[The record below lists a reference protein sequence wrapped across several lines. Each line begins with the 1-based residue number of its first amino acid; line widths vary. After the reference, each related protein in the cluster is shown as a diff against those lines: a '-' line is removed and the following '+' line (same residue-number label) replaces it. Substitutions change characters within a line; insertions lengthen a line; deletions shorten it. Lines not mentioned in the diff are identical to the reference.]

1 MKLRSFIGNI
11 HLGLICVLFILSNSL
26 HGQSP
31 CKSYKNGWPTTKKAF
46 EIVSVLVDACD
57 GSNEGQNEM
66 VRLIIGPNPVTIAN
80 FSVPTYITG
89 RVNWNS
95 TSNPWR
101 GLTNWT
107 TTTKA
112 KITYL
117 NKSITNAG
125 NCGLLIPLNSADKV
139 PANSQLLI
147 ITSESWNELA
157 QSFDG
162 LNDTLYVAVQKSG
175 NTAGHFANF
184 GAAAT
189 RTFILRNGT
198 NADTVIY
205 HIDSLRKQ
213 NGTLGA
219 EDGATVNFTPNGKV
233 TYTNYGCK
241 IPVDPSSIDA
251 GTVAVN
257 GCATSTI
264 QLNGKII
271 NYPCFKW
278 VAANPASGTFSDTL
292 SATSKF
298 YPTTTGKITL
308 YLKGFKPCGG
318 SAIDSVSFTL
328 GSSTK
333 ANFDIDSSQ
342 APLFCFTDKSSNA
355 SQLKWAFNSK
365 NNIKTTSPKTFN
377 PDTTYTKGGAC
388 KDYFTLGSRYVC
400 LIATNPNDSK
410 CNDTLCKPIL
420 IHLDAGTA
428 KNKICAPDTF
438 ALKGKTRGINGYY
451 WAVSDPSKGKINRI
465 DTTVTIGQVF
475 SNANSGRWV
484 IYLIA
489 NSKHPQLRDSIVID
503 VTAKAKASFTVDS
516 GAAPQFCFTNLS
528 TNAKRYQWSWYG
540 KQNGFLKT
548 DTTGDLQHFCKN
560 YSGPGIDWACM
571 IAETDMPR
579 CNDTFCVKI
588 NHDFYIY
595 LANVFTPGNKDG
607 YNDEFRVPS
616 AGLREFDISIMNRW
630 GELIF
635 QTNKPNTNWNG
646 QVNNDGPE
654 CPAGTYFYQLNYQF
668 PAQTKHSVSGMIQ
681 LIR

>member
-1 MKLRSFIGNI
+1 MGKAQRNQYLY
-11 HLGLICVLFILSNSL
+11 LLMLLFSAFVAKSASA
-26 HGQSP
+26 QSP
-31 CKSYKNGWPTTKKAF
+31 CKSFKNGWPTTKKAF

-66 VRLIIGPNPVTIAN
+66 VRLIIGPNPLGISN
-80 FSVPTYITG
+80 FTVPTYVTG

-107 TTTKA
+107 TTTQA

-117 NKSITNAG
+117 NKSIKTAG

-139 PANSQLLI
+139 PANAQLLI

-189 RTFILRNGT
+189 RTFILKNGT
-198 NADTVIY
+198 AADTVIY

-219 EDGATVNFTPNGKV
+219 EDGATVNFTFNGTA

-251 GTVAVN
+251 GTVAVS
-257 GCATSTI
+257 GCATTSI
-264 QLNGKII
+264 QLNGKVI

-278 VAANPASGTFSDTL
+278 IAANPNMGSFSDTL

-298 YPTTTGKITL
+298 YPSATGKITL

-318 SAIDSVSFTL
+318 EAVDSVSFTL
-328 GSSTK
+328 GSTTK

-342 APLFCFTDKSSNA
+342 APLFCFNDKSSNA
-355 SQLKWAFNSK
+355 SQLRWSFNNK
-365 NNIKTTSPKTFN
+365 NNIKTGWPKSFSQ
-377 PDTTYTKGGAC
+377 DTGYSKGNVC
-388 KDYFTLGSRYVC
+388 KDYLSLGSRYVC
-400 LIATNPNDSK
+400 LIATNPSDPK
-410 CNDTLCKPIL
+410 CNDTLCKPLVIA
-420 IHLDAGTA
+420 LDAGTT
-428 KNKICAPDTF
+428 KTNICAPDTF
-438 ALKGKTRGINGYY
+438 QLKGKIRGITGYY
-451 WAVSDPSKGKINRI
+451 WAVSDPKQGKILRV
-465 DTTVTIGQVF
+465 DTTQTMGQVF
-475 SNANSGRWV
+475 ANATSGLWT
-484 IYLIA
+484 IYLVA
-489 NSKHPQLRDSIVID
+489 NSKHPGLRDSVTINI
-503 VTAKAKASFTVDS
+503 TAKAKAKFSVDS
-516 GAAPQFCFTNLS
+516 SAAPTFCFTNES
-528 TNAKRYQWSWYG
+528 TNARRFNWSWYG
-540 KQNGFLKT
+540 KKNGFTNL
-548 DTTGDLQHFCKN
+548 DTTGDLQRFCRKYN
-560 YSGPGIDWACM
+560 GPGVDWACL
-571 IAETDMPR
+571 IAEADLPQ
-579 CNDTFCVKI
+579 CNDTFCTLI

-595 LANVFTPGNKDG
+595 LANVFTPGLKDG
-607 YNDEFRVPS
+607 LNDEFKVPS
-616 AGLREFDISIMNRW
+616 AGLTQFELTIMNRW
-630 GELIF
+630 GELVF
-635 QTNKPNTNWNG
+635 QTNKPNENWNG
-646 QVNNDGPE
+646 KVNNSGPD
-654 CPAGTYFYQLNYQF
+654 CPAATYFYQLRYQF
-668 PAQTKHSVSGMIQ
+668 PALPEKTVSGSIQ

>member
-1 MKLRSFIGNI
+1 MKPRSFKSDIHIG
-11 HLGLICVLFILSNSL
+11 LVCLLFILSLSL
-26 HGQSP
+26 HGQTP
-31 CKSYKNGWPTTKKAF
+31 CKSSKNGWPTTKKAF

-95 TSNPWR
+95 GSNPWR

-107 TTTKA
+107 NTTRA

-117 NKSITNAG
+117 NKSIKTAG

-189 RTFILRNGT
+189 RTFILRNGA

-213 NGTLGA
+213 NGTRGA
-219 EDGATVNFTPNGKV
+219 EDGATVNFTLNGKA

-251 GTVAVN
+251 GTVAVS
-257 GCATSTI
+257 GCATSSI
-264 QLNGKII
+264 QLNGKVV

-278 VAANPASGTFSDTL
+278 IAANPASGTFSDTL

-298 YPTTTGKITL
+298 YPATTGKITL
-308 YLKGFKPCGG
+308 YLKGYKPCGG
-318 SAIDSVSFTL
+318 SAIDSVTFVISA
-328 GSSTK
+328 STK

-342 APLFCFTDKSSNA
+342 APLFCFTNKSINA
-355 SQLKWAFNSK
+355 SQLQWSFNSK
-365 NNIKTTSPKTFN
+365 NDIKTSFPKTFGQ
-377 PDTTYTKGGAC
+377 DTAYSKGDVC
-388 KDYFTLGSRYVC
+388 KDYLTSGSRFVC
-400 LIATNPNDSK
+400 LIATNQNDPK
-410 CNDTLCKPIL
+410 
-420 IHLDAGTA
+420 
-428 KNKICAPDTF
+428 
-438 ALKGKTRGINGYY
+438 
-451 WAVSDPSKGKINRI
+451 
-465 DTTVTIGQVF
+465 
-475 SNANSGRWV
+475 
-484 IYLIA
+484 
-489 NSKHPQLRDSIVID
+489 
-503 VTAKAKASFTVDS
+503 
-516 GAAPQFCFTNLS
+516 
-528 TNAKRYQWSWYG
+528 
-540 KQNGFLKT
+540 
-548 DTTGDLQHFCKN
+548 
-560 YSGPGIDWACM
+560 
-571 IAETDMPR
+571 

-595 LANVFTPGNKDG
+595 LANVFTPGAKDG
-607 YNDEFRVPS
+607 YNDEFKVPS
-616 AGLREFDISIMNRW
+616 AGLREFDITIMNRW
-630 GELIF
+630 GELLF
-635 QTNKPNTNWNG
+635 QTTKPNTNWNG
-646 QVNNDGPE
+646 RVNNTGPE
-654 CPAGTYFYQLNYQF
+654 CPAGTYFYQMHYQF
-668 PAQTKHSVSGMIQ
+668 PAQTKHSVSGIIQ

>member
-1 MKLRSFIGNI
+1 M
-11 HLGLICVLFILSNSL
+11 
-26 HGQSP
+26 
-31 CKSYKNGWPTTKKAF
+31 
-46 EIVSVLVDACD
+46 VDACD

-66 VRLIIGPNPVTIAN
+66 VRLIIGPNPITIAN

-95 TSNPWR
+95 GSNPWR

-117 NKSITNAG
+117 NKSIKSAG
-125 NCGLLIPLNSADKV
+125 NCGLLIPLNSTDKA

-219 EDGATVNFTPNGKV
+219 EDGATVNFTPNGKA

-355 SQLKWAFNSK
+355 TQLQWSFNSK
-365 NNIKTTSPKTFN
+365 NNIKTSFPKTFGQ
-377 PDTTYTKGGAC
+377 DTAYAKGNVC
-388 KDYFTLGSRYVC
+388 KDYVTSGSRFVC
-400 LIATNPNDSK
+400 LIATNQNDPK
-410 CNDTLCKPIL
+410 
-420 IHLDAGTA
+420 
-428 KNKICAPDTF
+428 
-438 ALKGKTRGINGYY
+438 
-451 WAVSDPSKGKINRI
+451 
-465 DTTVTIGQVF
+465 
-475 SNANSGRWV
+475 
-484 IYLIA
+484 
-489 NSKHPQLRDSIVID
+489 
-503 VTAKAKASFTVDS
+503 
-516 GAAPQFCFTNLS
+516 
-528 TNAKRYQWSWYG
+528 
-540 KQNGFLKT
+540 
-548 DTTGDLQHFCKN
+548 
-560 YSGPGIDWACM
+560 
-571 IAETDMPR
+571 

-595 LANVFTPGNKDG
+595 LANVFTPGAKDG

-616 AGLREFDISIMNRW
+616 AGLKEFDISIMNRW

-654 CPAGTYFYQLNYQF
+654 CPAGTYFYQMHYQ
-668 PAQTKHSVSGMIQ
+668 
-681 LIR
+681 

>member
-1 MKLRSFIGNI
+1 MKTQSVRSA
-11 HLGLICVLFILSNSL
+11 LQKGLVCLILILVNSL
-26 HGQSP
+26 SAQSP
-31 CKSYKNGWPTTKKAF
+31 CKSFKNGWPSTKKAF
-46 EIVSVLVDACD
+46 EIVSILVDACD

-66 VRLIIGPNPVTIAN
+66 VRLITGPNPISISN

-107 TTTKA
+107 TTTNA
-112 KITYL
+112 KISYL
-117 NKSITNAG
+117 NKSIKNAG

-139 PANSQLLI
+139 PANAQLLI

-198 NADTVIY
+198 ASDTVIY

-219 EDGATVNFTPNGKV
+219 EDGATVNFTFNGIA

-251 GTVAVN
+251 GTVPVS
-257 GCATSTI
+257 GCATTSV
-264 QLNGKII
+264 QLNGKVI

-278 VAANPASGTFSDTL
+278 VAANPNAGKFSDTL
-292 SATSKF
+292 SATPKF
-298 YPTTTGKITL
+298 YPSTSGKITL
-308 YLKGFKPCGG
+308 YLKGYKACGG
-318 SAIDSVSFTL
+318 VAIDSVSFTI

-333 ANFDIDSSQ
+333 ANFDVDSSQ

-355 SQLKWAFNSK
+355 SQLRWSFNSK
-365 NNIKTTSPKTFN
+365 NNIKTGSPKSFGQ
-377 PDTTYTKGGAC
+377 DTSYPKGDVC

-400 LIATNPNDSK
+400 LIATNQNDSK
-410 CNDTLCKPIL
+410 CNDTLCKPIV
-420 IHLDAGTA
+420 IDLDAGTA

-438 ALKGKTRGINGYY
+438 ALKGKIRGITGYY
-451 WAVSDPSKGKINRI
+451 WSVSDPMRGKINRI
-465 DTTVTIGQVF
+465 DTIKTFGQVF
-475 SNANSGRWV
+475 PNATSGRWV

-489 NSKHPQLRDSIVID
+489 NSKHPLLRDSIVID
-503 VTAKAKASFTVDS
+503 ITAKAKAKFTVDS
-516 GAAPQFCFTNLS
+516 SAAPEFCFTNTS
-528 TNAKRYQWSWYG
+528 INAKKLKWSWYG
-540 KQNGFLKT
+540 KQGGFT
-548 DTTGDLQHFCKN
+548 NSDTTGDLQHFCKK
-560 YSGPGIDWACM
+560 YIGPGIDWACV
-571 IAETDMPR
+571 IAETDLPQ
-579 CNDTFCVKI
+579 CNDTFCAKI

-595 LANVFTPGNKDG
+595 LANVFTPGVQDG
-607 YNDEFRVPS
+607 FNDEFRVPS
-616 AGLREFDISIMNRW
+616 AGLVNFELTIMNRW

-635 QTNKPNTNWNG
+635 QTNTPNENWNG
-646 QVNNDGPE
+646 KVNNTGAE
-654 CPAGTYFYQLNYQF
+654 CPAATYFYQLKYQF
-668 PAQTKHSVSGMIQ
+668 PAMPEKTVSGSIQ